1 MDGERWIKG
10 VCFQGFLA
18 FSFFKYCFHK
28 PINLC
33 LPGLSPRVFT
43 LLQEGED
50 TPYSWEYSS
59 KKPLREWWSH
69 LRWHMPWFNL
79 SSLARVCTLGPAP
92 YFLSEGM
99 FGLDAIWE
107 KLFLHELLAAFKS
120 LLKVWKIWDS
130 SVWGCWASPRSLPP
144 SLPLTQQLWL
154 KRLSFGT
161 AIQKRG
167 RFSGPMWCN

>member
-1 MDGERWIKG
+1 MKGQVCRAWCSAAEWMERGESKAS
-10 VCFQGFLA
+10 VFQGFLA

-28 PINLC
+28 PINLY

-43 LLQEGED
+43 LLQDGED

-79 SSLARVCTLGPAP
+79 SSLAYVCTLGPAP

-99 FGLDAIWE
+99 LGLDAIWE
-107 KLFLHELLAAFKS
+107 ELFLHELLAAFKS

-144 SLPLTQQLWL
+144 TLHCHTE
-154 KRLSFGT
+154 KGT
-161 AIQKRG
+161 L
-167 RFSGPMWCN
+167 FSAHVM